1 MTSLGKQVSNSTAIV
16 SEQKSTNNNN
26 ILKGKSHNI
35 LFNDLSLLAA
45 ENLDFTQSV
54 GVRI

>member
-1 MTSLGKQVSNSTAIV
+1 MTSLGKPVSNSTAIV
-16 SEQKSTNNNN
+16 FEQKSTNNNN
-26 ILKGKSHNI
+26 IAKGKSLNN

-45 ENLDFTQSV
+45 ENLDFTPSV